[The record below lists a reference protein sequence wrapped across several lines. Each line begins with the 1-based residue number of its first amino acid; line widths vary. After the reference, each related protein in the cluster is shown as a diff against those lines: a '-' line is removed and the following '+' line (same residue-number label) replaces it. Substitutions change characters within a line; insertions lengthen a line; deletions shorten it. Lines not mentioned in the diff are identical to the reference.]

1 MAIEGKKKPKLL
13 KKNISNIDLYVL
25 SYEFDKILKDGF
37 ISNIYEIPTQ
47 EGKTILLKCRT
58 KDGKRNI
65 IIDPKTRINFT
76 HFDYPVPPYPSQF
89 IMALRKYMKG
99 RRIQRIYQHKLDR
112 IMIFELKSS
121 EGAPWKFIIEFFG
134 GGNYILV
141 DGEGLIY
148 MAKRYK
154 KMKDRAVLA
163 KREYLFPP
171 SRGIDIWD
179 ITEKIFIDT
188 LSDKEGDIVRNVARE
203 FNIGGYFSEE
213 ICLRAKIE
221 KNRKMSSISEEEFSN
236 LYKSTQNLVEIIKQN
251 KIDPRII
258 LDADNQSIGFE
269 PFNFEIYSKYPFVIK
284 NNFNEAID
292 DFFSQFDSEDLFS
305 GELKESKKKVS
316 KTEKI
321 LINQL
326 EKVEESK
333 KLRIKSLEHGHLIYQ
348 YLTEL
353 DNLINTIMTQKRINK
368 RSWNEIS
375 EILERGKEKKIPE
388 CLIFDKIFQ
397 KEVKLQISLEGEK
410 FKIDLKKNAIENAQ
424 IIYSKAKKAKK
435 KILGAKKAAK
445 ITEKKIL
452 VQKEKQQ
459 VVETRKAILLK
470 KPKEKWYEKY
480 RWFISSDKI
489 LIVGGRDASSN
500 EVIVKKHMNNND
512 LFFHADVRGAS
523 VCIIKN
529 ETNEKIPETTIN
541 ETAKFASC
549 YSSAWKLGWGNAD
562 IYYVLP
568 EQVSKTPKS
577 GEFLKKGSF
586 VINGKK
592 NFLTKPYLEISI
604 GVKLISV
611 NFNEDVRKA
620 SDINNDE
627 LEKSQES
634 KDEGEEIQY
643 FPKVFSAPLSAMK
656 NQSSNYVRLKPSK
669 QKVKTSALAKKIL
682 NIFIEKSNDQDK
694 KWIRLISVND
704 IIRLIPSGSGEIT
717 HN

>member
-1 MAIEGKKKPKLL
+1 MAIGGSKIIKLL

-25 SYEFDKILKDGF
+25 SKEFDKTLKDGF
-37 ISNIYEIPTQ
+37 ISNIYEIPTN
-47 EGKTILLKCRT
+47 EGKTILIKCRT

-76 HFDYPVPPYPSQF
+76 NFDYPVPPYPSQF

-112 IMIFELKSS
+112 IIIFELKSS
-121 EGAPWKFIIEFFG
+121 DSDPWKFIIEFFG

-141 DGEGLIY
+141 DGDGLIY

-163 KREYLFPP
+163 KKEYIFPP
-171 SRGIDIWD
+171 SRGIDIWE
-179 ITEKIFIDT
+179 ITEKLFVET
-188 LSDKEGDIVRNVARE
+188 LSDKEGDIVRNIARA
-203 FNIGGYFSEE
+203 FNIGGYISEE
-213 ICLRAKIE
+213 ICLRAKID
-221 KNRKMSSISEEEFSN
+221 KNREISSLTEEEFSN
-236 LYKSTQNLVEIIKQN
+236 LYQTTRNLIDIIKNKEII
-251 KIDPRII
+251 PRI
-258 LDADNQSIGFE
+258 LLNSDNIPIGFE
-269 PFNFEIYSKYPFVIK
+269 PFNLEIYSKYPFVIK
-284 NNFNEAID
+284 NNYNEAID
-292 DFFSQFDSEDLFS
+292 DFFSQFDSEELFS
-305 GELKESKKKVS
+305 GELKASTKKVN

-321 LINQL
+321 LIQQL

-333 KLRIKSLEHGHLIYQ
+333 KLRKKSLEHGHLIYR
-348 YLTEL
+348 YLTEIES
-353 DNLINTIMTQKRINK
+353 LINTIMTQKRIKK

-375 EILERGKEKKIPE
+375 EILEMGKEKNIAE

-397 KEVKLQISLEGEK
+397 KEVKLQIILEGEK
-410 FKIDLKKNAIENAQ
+410 FKIDLKKTAIENAQ

-435 KILGAKKAAK
+435 KIVGAKKAAK
-445 ITEKKIL
+445 ITEEKIL
-452 VQKEKQQ
+452 LQKEKQQ
-459 VVETRKAILLK
+459 QVETRKAILLK

-480 RWFISSDKI
+480 RWFISSDNF

-500 EVIVKKHMNNND
+500 EAIVKKHMNNND

-529 ETNEKIPETTIN
+529 EMNEKIPETTIN

-592 NFLTKPYLEISI
+592 TFLSKPYLEISI
-604 GVKLISV
+604 GVRLIPV
-611 NFNEDVRKA
+611 NLNEDRIIS
-620 SDINNDE
+620 SD
-627 LEKSQES
+627 LEKEEFEKLQITKE
-634 KDEGEEIQY
+634 DGEEIQY
-643 FPKVFSAPLSAMK
+643 FPKVFSSPLSSMK
-656 NQSSNYVRLKPSK
+656 NQTSNYVRLKPSK
-669 QKVKTSALAKKIL
+669 QKSKTSALAKKIL
-682 NIFIEKSNDQDK
+682 EIFIKKSNDK
-694 KWIRLISVND
+694 EKRWIRLISVND
-704 IIRLIPSGSGEIT
+704 IIRLIPSGNGEIVR
-717 HN
+717 N

>member
-1 MAIEGKKKPKLL
+1 MTLEGPKKPKLL

-25 SYEFDKILKDGF
+25 SYEFDKTLKDGF
-37 ISNIYEIPTQ
+37 ISNIYEIPTK
-47 EGKTILLKCRT
+47 EGKTILIKCRT

-76 HFDYPVPPYPSQF
+76 DFDYPIPPYPSQF

-121 EGAPWKFIIEFFG
+121 EGEPWKFIIEFFG

-163 KREYLFPP
+163 KKEYIFPP
-171 SRGIDIWD
+171 SRGIDIWE
-179 ITEKIFIDT
+179 ITEKIFIET
-188 LSDKEGDIVRNVARE
+188 LSDKEGDIVRNVARA
-203 FNIGGYFSEE
+203 FNIGGYISEE
-213 ICLRAKIE
+213 ICLRSKID
-221 KNRKMSSISEEEFSN
+221 KNRKISSLTEEEFSN
-236 LYKSTQNLVEIIKQN
+236 LYKSTRNIIDIIKN
-251 KIDPRII
+251 KEFSPRII
-258 LDADNQSIGFE
+258 LNTDKQSVGFE
-269 PFNFEIYSKYPFVIK
+269 PFNLEIYSKHSFVIK

-321 LINQL
+321 LFNQL

-375 EILERGKEKKIPE
+375 EILERGKEKNIAE
-388 CLIFDKIFQ
+388 CIIFDKIFQ
-397 KEVKLQISLEGEK
+397 KEVKLQINLEGEK
-410 FKIDLKKNAIENAQ
+410 FKIDLKKTAIENAQ
-424 IIYSKAKKAKK
+424 IIYSKAKKANK
-435 KILGAKKAAK
+435 KIVGAKKAAK

-452 VQKEKQQ
+452 LQKENQQ
-459 VVETRKAILLK
+459 QVETRKAILLK

-480 RWFISSDKI
+480 RWFISSDNI

-512 LFFHADVRGAS
+512 LFFHASVRGAS

-529 ETNEKIPETTIN
+529 DLNEKIPETTIN

-549 YSSAWKLGWGNAD
+549 YSSAWKLGWGNVD

-577 GEFLKKGSF
+577 GEFLKQGSF
-586 VINGKK
+586 VITGKK
-592 NFLTKPYLEISI
+592 NFLSKAYLEISI
-604 GVKLISV
+604 GVKLIPV
-611 NFNEDVRKA
+611 NLNEDGIETPDLNIDVFK
-620 SDINNDE
+620 
-627 LEKSQES
+627 KSQGTKEN
-634 KDEGEEIQY
+634 GEEKQY
-643 FPKVFSAPLSAMK
+643 FPKVFSSPLSAMK
-656 NQSSNYVRLKPSK
+656 NQTSNYVRLKPSK
-669 QKVKTSALAKKIL
+669 QKVKTSSLAKKIIE
-682 NIFIEKSNDQDK
+682 IFIKKSNDQEK
-694 KWIRLISVND
+694 RWIRLISVND
-704 IIRLIPSGSGEIT
+704 IIRLIPSGSGEIIR
-717 HN
+717 N